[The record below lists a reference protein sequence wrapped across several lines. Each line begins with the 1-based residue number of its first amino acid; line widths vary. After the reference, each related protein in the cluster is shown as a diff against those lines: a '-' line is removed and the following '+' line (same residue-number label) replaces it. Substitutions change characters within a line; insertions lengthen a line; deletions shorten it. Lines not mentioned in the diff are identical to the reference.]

1 MPQRADLRQ
10 TYQRLV
16 ERETHWHDSKS
27 CVWGVATPF
36 AGVNTLTGGIQPGV
50 TVLGARTTHGKSAM
64 GMQLVFH
71 AAMEI
76 YAEWQAMPNPGA
88 EPPAIIPVYSPEMTA
103 IQLMERY
110 ATMMSRVPT
119 NLIRTGAALDHQRE
133 DWLYH
138 AQSMIEIAPIIRLI
152 AGQRIS
158 YHEIV
163 DDLENWST
171 QYEIRFA
178 FVDYLQRVG
187 SSDLGH
193 VGGVE
198 HLTRVMNEFQGTA
211 ARLEIPLLVASQL
224 NRAIER
230 DAQTSRDGERPPE
243 LSDLK
248 GSGAIEEDADTVL
261 LLWRPPKATPPVT
274 PKGTPTARS
283 AKLYVAKNRNGAVGE
298 KKLVFYPDILL
309 FADDGEELVN
319 GSY

>member
-10 TYQRLV
+10 TYHRLI
-16 ERETHWHDSKS
+16 EREAQWHQDKS
-27 CVWGVATPF
+27 CVWGVETPF
-36 AGVNTLTGGIQPGV
+36 AGINRLTGGIQPGV
-50 TVLGARTTHGKSAM
+50 TVLGARTTHGKSAL

-71 AAMEI
+71 VALAI

-88 EPPAIIPVYSPEMTA
+88 EPPAVIPVYSPEMTA

-119 NLIRTGAALDHQRE
+119 NLIRTGAALPHQRE
-133 DWLYH
+133 EWRYQ
-138 AQSMIEIAPIIRLI
+138 AQSMIEIAPIIRLV

-158 YHEIV
+158 YGEIV
-163 DDLENWST
+163 DDLEAAAA
-171 QYEIRFA
+171 QVEVRFA

-187 SSDLGH
+187 AGDLGH

-224 NRAIER
+224 NRSIER
-230 DAQTSRDGERPPE
+230 DAQTSRDGERPPD

-248 GSGAIEEDADTVL
+248 GSGAIEEDADAVL

-298 KKLVFYPDILL
+298 RKLVFYPDILL
-309 FADDGEELVN
+309 FADDSEEHSN